1 MACVWVGRCWCRCR
15 CGNCCWLWLDVFNR
29 GAVAKALDVGL
40 CCFALRVLSEVV
52 EDLILR
58 FREWSDAGV
67 LAIGHFNN
75 VVAERCFDD
84 FTDCINVLTE
94 DCGFE
99 FRHHL
104 AFSELSKRTALCTA
118 WAT

>member
-1 MACVWVGRCWCRCR
+1 MVMACVWVGRCWCRCR

-58 FREWSDAGV
+58 FCERSGAWLSCF
-67 LAIGHFNN
+67 LAVSHFDD
-75 VVAERCFDD
+75 VVAKRRLDD
-84 FTDCINVLTE
+84 FTDCINVLTK
-94 DCGFE
+94 DGSFK
-99 FRHHL
+99 FWYHL
-104 AFSELSKRTALCTA
+104 AFPELSE
-118 WAT
+118 